1 MAHPT
6 LTAFCTTLTGI
17 SQAMVSAQPTFP
29 VVLGQFLAW
38 YDKNQ
43 LDSHNTTVVTC
54 GNWDLATMLPGQSRY
69 SQVKV
74 RKIISA

>member
-1 MAHPT
+1 MGPPT
-6 LTAFCTTLTGI
+6 LTAICTTLPGI
-17 SQAMVSAQPTFP
+17 SPAMVSAQPTFP
-29 VVLGQFLAW
+29 GVLGQFLAW

-54 GNWDLATMLPGQSRY
+54 GNWDLATMLPEQCRY

-74 RKIISA
+74 RLIIL